1 MDEKQII
8 PQKVINLSAT
18 FLETHKK
25 TNFKVF
31 ADLRSRRFVLIL
43 ENKVAIVTGGG
54 YGIGRGSC
62 IEFAREGAKV
72 AIVDW
77 NEKTGNETLQLLNKE
92 AKNDGEE
99 SAIFLK
105 ADVSKIPDIEEAVA
119 QTVRKFGKLDILYSN
134 AGVNCF
140 KSTFDTDENDW
151 LRLVD
156 INLKG
161 SFFFAKIAAR
171 QMVDQKSGGSLLFTS
186 SISGVSGEDDQVA
199 YSATKGGII
208 AMVTAMAKDLG
219 RYSIRVNCILPG
231 NVDTAQFRG
240 WMSSKPDYE
249 KAMAEAVDNGI
260 IKRLGVPQDIGRA
273 AAFLVSDK
281 ADWIT
286 GIAMPV
292 DGGYL
297 VRH

>member
-1 MDEKQII
+1 MSLLLGD
-8 PQKVINLSAT
+8 
-18 FLETHKK
+18 
-25 TNFKVF
+25 
-31 ADLRSRRFVLIL
+31 
-43 ENKVAIVTGGG
+43 KVAIVTGGG

-62 IEFAREGAKV
+62 LEFASEGAKV

-77 NEKTGNETLQLLNKE
+77 NESTGQETLRLVKDVSKE
-92 AKNDGEE
+92 A
-99 SAIFLK
+99 IFVK
-105 ADVSKIPDIEEAVA
+105 ADVSKLSDIENAIA
-119 QTVRKFGKLDILYSN
+119 QTIQAFGMIDVLFSN

-140 KSTFDTDENDW
+140 KSTLDTEESDW
-151 LRLVD
+151 QRLVD

-161 SFFFAKIAAR
+161 SFFFAKYVAK
-171 QMVDQKSGGSLLFTS
+171 QMIQQGKGGSILFTS

-219 RYSIRVNCILPG
+219 RYNIRINCVLPG
-231 NVDTAQFRG
+231 NVDTAQFRS
-240 WMSSKPDYE
+240 WMSSRPDYE
-249 KAMAEAVDNGI
+249 KAMSEAIDNAI
-260 IKRLGVPQDIGRA
+260 IKRLGVPKDIGRA
-273 AAFLVSDK
+273 AAFLASDR